1 MITVNFFEGK
11 KGFRISGHSGYSHQG
26 SDIVCSSVS
35 SAVYL
40 VANTV
45 TDIIGA
51 EADIKVE
58 DGFMELKIREVSHG
72 TDILI
77 DGLRLHLTQL
87 SEQYP
92 QYVIVKD

>member
-26 SDIVCSSVS
+26 SDIVCASVS

-45 TDIIGA
+45 TDIIGS

-58 DGFMELKIREVSHG
+58 DGFMELKIRETSHG